1 MGGAR
6 FCSPWLDCWAALFA
20 SWNGASPG
28 HAVTGGHG
36 ARAAGGGRPLPLL
49 SPSSSFSSSSSSS
62 SSSSFSSPLCSPP
75 PSSPP
80 LPTAG
85 KDGVA
90 QSRWEAVAA
99 HRVWDPGG
107 PSTSA
112 RVPAWPPS
120 KDFLNFSVGGAQSGE
135 VSVHNSVG
143 GPDWFEDDGSMVFE
157 LAEGDVDDHIEMLYR
172 YVLPEDCESDGS
184 DGPLVYNYGHIPSAA
199 GMYTSTPTAPP
210 ESGSD
215 AGIDNASRRK

>member
-1 MGGAR
+1 MRCTHCCWEGLRRLRGR
-6 FCSPWLDCWAALFA
+6 CWAEGVRREREAA
-20 SWNGASPG
+20 EA
-28 HAVTGGHG
+28 A
-36 ARAAGGGRPLPLL
+36 AR
-49 SPSSSFSSSSSSS
+49 
-62 SSSSFSSPLCSPP
+62 
-75 PSSPP
+75 
-80 LPTAG
+80 TAG
-85 KDGVA
+85 EHLERVAADAAAKDEEEHLTE
-90 QSRWEAVAA
+90 EAAEADAESEEEQRATEAAEATAKAGEERLTQKAA

-172 YVLPEDCESDGS
+172 YVLPEECGSDGS
-184 DGPLVYNYGHIPSAA
+184 DGSPASVDVNVFVAA
-199 GMYTSTPTAPP
+199 LKYTVDVTSLP
-210 ESGSD
+210 EL
-215 AGIDNASRRK
+215 ARRGVL